1 MTRKQEGTR
10 QIQKPRQGQGQKG
23 QEQNINIS
31 LSVCF
36 SCSSLFYRTSRET
49 NREVKSGEGGGVL
62 ECRYMTIQFITR
74 HKKKKGKASQRTSP
88 FPFFNRHQ
96 ASGIRHQASSSTRKH
111 QSKCCAIHAK
121 IPFGK
126 TKKNCYGAIELLKT
140 IFLQQIPWISF
151 ECFRSRN
158 IYNRSL
164 LSRSV

>member
-74 HKKKKGKASQRTSP
+74 HKKKKEKPHRGHLLSL
-88 FPFFNRHQ
+88 
-96 ASGIRHQASSSTRKH
+96 SSTGIISSH
-111 QSKCCAIHAK
+111 K
-121 IPFGK
+121 IKDEFQK
-126 TKKNCYGAIELLKT
+126 ESENVYLL
-140 IFLQQIPWISF
+140 
-151 ECFRSRN
+151 C
-158 IYNRSL
+158 
-164 LSRSV
+164 